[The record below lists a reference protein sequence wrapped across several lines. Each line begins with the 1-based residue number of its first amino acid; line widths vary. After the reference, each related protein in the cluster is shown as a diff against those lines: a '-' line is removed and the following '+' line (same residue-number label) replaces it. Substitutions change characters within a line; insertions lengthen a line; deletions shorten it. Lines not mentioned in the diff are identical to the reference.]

1 MTFTLSL
8 YNEWLETA
16 TPEQIALVD
25 SIYAASEAH
34 YEQGGNLIV
43 EAFEPAEI
51 IERFKSIEEVKAYCN
66 QQIDYAKDHRWGSD
80 DDPELLL
87 EYWK

>member
-8 YNEWLETA
+8 YDDWLKTA

-25 SIYAASEAH
+25 SIYAACEAH

-43 EAFEPAEI
+43 EALEPAEVLQQ
-51 IERFKSIEEVKAYCN
+51 FKSIEEVKTYCN
-66 QQIDYAKDHRWGSD
+66 LQIDYAKDHRWGEDS
-80 DDPELLL
+80 DPELRL
-87 EYWK
+87 EYWR